1 MALQLSEINY
11 QSSCCFKKFYIF
23 INMYVFFINLSRY
36 SSRVNYDV
44 ACAMDFHRYPV
55 DDQTC
60 EIKFESFG
68 YTSKQV
74 SSLS

>member
-1 MALQLSEINY
+1 MKSLSVKHSDLIY
-11 QSSCCFKKFYIF
+11 T
-23 INMYVFFINLSRY
+23 SRY

-44 ACAMDFHRYPV
+44 ACAMDFNQYPI
-55 DDQTC
+55 DEQTC

-74 SSLS
+74 SKYFSSKHTSIF

>member
-1 MALQLSEINY
+1 MNLLKTNLL
-11 QSSCCFKKFYIF
+11 YISF
-23 INMYVFFINLSRY
+23 SRY

-55 DDQTC
+55 DEQTC

-68 YTSKQV
+68 YTSQQV
-74 SSLS
+74 CSQIKPYQIKNVDLRNS